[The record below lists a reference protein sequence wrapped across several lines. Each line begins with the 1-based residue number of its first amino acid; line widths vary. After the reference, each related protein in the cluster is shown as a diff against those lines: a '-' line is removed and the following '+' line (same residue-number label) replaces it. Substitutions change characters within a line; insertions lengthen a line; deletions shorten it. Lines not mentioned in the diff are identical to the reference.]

1 MTRIDF
7 YHDAEDRLGVAC
19 RLVGKAVQQ
28 QLRVVIYAPDG
39 ETAHAVDQLL
49 WTAPPI
55 AFVPHCMAEH
65 RLAAETPVL
74 IARDDAE
81 TPQHDNVLINLHD
94 EWPPAFARFERLIE
108 IVGRDEAD
116 RQRARTRFRF
126 YKDRGYPIQ
135 AHNLAGR
142 GHGE

>member
-7 YHDAEDRLGVAC
+7 YHEAEDRLGVAC
-19 RLVGKAVQQ
+19 RLVGKAVRQN
-28 QLRVVIYAPDG
+28 LRVVVYAPDG
-39 ETAHAVDQLL
+39 EMAHAVDQLL

-55 AFVPHCMAEH
+55 AFVPHCMAAH

-74 IARDDAE
+74 IARDDAA
-81 TPQHDNVLINLHD
+81 TPQHDDVLINLHD

-108 IVGRDEAD
+108 IVGRDETD
-116 RQRARTRFRF
+116 KQLARTRFRF

-135 AHNLAGR
+135 AHNLAER
-142 GHGE
+142 GHGK